1 MLLAHSPVFRN
12 MLEESDLRE
21 DTKKVIPLPDVQPD
35 AFKLLLKYVTAAS
48 ACLTQEPILVSSEI
62 INNFAKH

>member
-48 ACLTQEPILVSSEI
+48 VCLTQV
-62 INNFAKH
+62 F